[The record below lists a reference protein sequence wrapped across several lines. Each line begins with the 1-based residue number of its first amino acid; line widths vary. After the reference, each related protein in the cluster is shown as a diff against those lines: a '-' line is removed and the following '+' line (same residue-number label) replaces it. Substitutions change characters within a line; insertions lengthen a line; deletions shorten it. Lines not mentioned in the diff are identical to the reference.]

1 MENDPIDKVGKRL
14 GNLSDLPEELKK
26 QLQATKID
34 DFERKIL
41 ETFSKLEGIANIDEV
56 LVGLYRNF
64 NEIQDRAFV
73 SNKLYRMAKAG
84 HVKSVKGKKGV
95 YQTT

>member
-1 MENDPIDKVGKRL
+1 MENNQIDKVGKRL
-14 GNLSDLPEELKK
+14 GNLADLPEDLKK

-34 DFERKIL
+34 DLERKIL
-41 ETFSKLEGIANIDEV
+41 EVFLGYEGIANIDEI
-56 LVGLYRNF
+56 LVGLYRKYS
-64 NEIQDRAFV
+64 EIQDRAFV

-84 HVKSVKGKKGV
+84 HLKSVKGKKGV